1 MTKKD
6 RGGDRPKMRPL
17 NPEAAPP
24 LFHPGGLTS
33 ESAIRSAGGCVAGAA
48 GGFSGSHFLP
58 LPAGWAAPP
67 SPICRKGP
75 EVPPPGPQ
83 SLVPSQGPSVCP
95 GSLCQPS
102 RDPADSREL
111 PDQGGGRDLSAKGPH
126 LAQGRG
132 KMLCDPDTH
141 AGPPPRSREKQGRR
155 AN

>member
-1 MTKKD
+1 
-6 RGGDRPKMRPL
+6 MRPL

-24 LFHPGGLTS
+24 LFHPGGSTYELG
-33 ESAIRSAGGCVAGAA
+33 IRSAGDGVAGAA
-48 GGFSGSHFLP
+48 GGLCVSHFLP
-58 LPAGWAAPP
+58 LRYGWAASP
-67 SPICRKGP
+67 SPICKKGP

-102 RDPADSREL
+102 RDPADTREL
-111 PDQGGGRDLSAKGPH
+111 PGQGEGSGLSAKGPH
-126 LAQGRG
+126 LTQGRG

-141 AGPPPRSREKQGRR
+141 AGPPPRWREKQRR